1 MPSISVTRS
10 DGCIPLRALRLQEDE
25 SVCLLPAD
33 LLLPVNTALPPSP
46 PDARLDSSCA
56 DLPYDDANA
65 KANTPNKVLEFQS
78 PFSSKPTLLN
88 SEGQTP
94 SLFSARSVQT
104 PINNTG
110 VGAPVVAA
118 WKRIFELDEEGVK
131 EDGRPGFA
139 RTHALKSPTLMR
151 LQNRRMVSKRMGWK
165 IPS

>member
-1 MPSISVTRS
+1 MILGYDSGAKWYFRNDSL
-10 DGCIPLRALRLQEDE
+10 PL
-25 SVCLLPAD
+25 
-33 LLLPVNTALPPSP
+33 N
-46 PDARLDSSCA
+46 SCMGFVA
-56 DLPYDDANA
+56 KFHYDDAKA

-139 RTHALKSPTLMR
+139 RTHILKSPSLMR